1 LLDRG
6 AELADLCALA
16 GAVNPGKAYE
26 FGSLIF
32 LDCEHRRSPF
42 DSCRIRV
49 EPLTRLAGRCMRQ
62 RHHGSDGD
70 ASCYDHPYTDQ
81 ERAHTPLLSWRNR
94 RPTHS

>member
-6 AELADLCALA
+6 AELTDLCALA

-32 LDCEHRRSPF
+32 LVHRQSPF
-42 DSCRIRV
+42 GFSSIRV
-49 EPLTRLAGRCMRQ
+49 DHLTRLAGRRVRQ
-62 RHHGSDGD
+62 RHHGSNGD
-70 ASCYDHPYTDQ
+70 ASCYNHTYTDQ
-81 ERAHTPLLSWRNR
+81 ERAYAPLLSWRNR